1 MNITSDL
8 KLTGD
13 LPDMIGVGDNVH
25 VIARVGSFK
34 DPLFQLE
41 PVQTS
46 LR

>member
-1 MNITSDL
+1 MTNDL
-8 KLTGD
+8 HLTGEV
-13 LPDMIGVGDNVH
+13 PDKIDVGNNVH

-34 DPLFQLE
+34 DPLLQLE